1 MAVNKINF
9 VRIHQALSDI
19 LSASAKASLSLYSAF
34 LSFALLLVLSLSPI
48 QSFAAPALPVVPPP
62 LPVAPYGGQI
72 LQQIQRDLEFQ
83 PAPSLPEQAPKEKV
97 VEDAS
102 TELVVIKEFK
112 FTGNHAIEEAE
123 LKAALASITNRS
135 ISIAEL
141 KTATDLI
148 SALYNKKGVLAT
160 VNLPEQDITEGV
172 VLIEVI
178 EAVFAG
184 VKIDGAFNKDYK
196 RIRPSVIEKFV
207 EAGSPEGQAVDQK
220 KIDWAL
226 ALLQRLPGFKV
237 DASYQPGEKERST
250 QLLIKVVDSPLLTFG
265 LAADNSGGRSTG
277 KRKETATIN
286 LASPLKMGDLLN
298 ITALHTDGTDYA
310 RVAYSIPV
318 GGSGLK
324 IGANSSYMKYK
335 FLTSMEGSSLTPLG
349 RSVTYNVNANYPII
363 LGKQANLSAEVN
375 YDKKSFLNKMASS
388 EPTATESDYKLDVAS
403 LLISGSY
410 IDGIL
415 AGGQTNAS
423 VNMIYGSVNLDG
435 SPNITR
441 DSEGPNTQG
450 QYKRLHLNFSRNQF
464 ITDSV
469 SLNFDASGQ
478 MANRNLDSSEKFY
491 LGGINGVRA
500 YPTSEG
506 SGSEGYLFKVELYK
520 FLPYNFNASIFWDK
534 GHVKQYY
541 LSKLSPGSTFVP
553 VGPPNYSLEGYG
565 ASLAWSGPYQSSLK
579 ATYSHRVGRNP
590 NPSTINNVNDQ
601 DGSLN
606 MNVYWLTGS
615 IAF

>member
-9 VRIHQALSDI
+9 VGIHQAQSDFLST
-19 LSASAKASLSLYSAF
+19 SAKASLSLYSAF

-48 QSFAAPALPVVPPP
+48 ESFADPV

-97 VEDAS
+97 VEEAS
-102 TELVVIKEFK
+102 AELVVIKEFK

-141 KTATDLI
+141 KTATDLT

-184 VKIDGAFNKDYK
+184 VKIDGTFNKDYK
-196 RIRPSVIEKFV
+196 RIRPCVIERFI
-207 EAGSPEGQAVDQK
+207 EACSPVGQLVDQK
-220 KIDWAL
+220 KIDRAL

-265 LAADNSGGRSTG
+265 LAADNSGGRQTG
-277 KRKETATIN
+277 KRKETANIN

-324 IGANSSYMKYK
+324 VGANSSYMKYK
-335 FLTSMEGSSLTPLG
+335 FLASMEGSELTPLG

-363 LGKQANLSAEVN
+363 LTKQANLSAEVN
-375 YDKKSFLNKMASS
+375 YDKKSFLNQMAST

-403 LLISGSY
+403 LMISGSY

-441 DSEGPNTQG
+441 DFDGANTRG
-450 QYKRLHLNFSRNQF
+450 RYKRLHLNFSRNQF

-478 MANRNLDSSEKFY
+478 VANRNLDSSEKFY

-506 SGSEGYLFKVELYK
+506 SGSDGYLFKVELYK

-534 GHVKQYY
+534 GHVKQYHP
-541 LSKLSPGSTFVP
+541 SKFSSESTLEPDPLNF
-553 VGPPNYSLEGYG
+553 SLEGYG
-565 ASLAWSGPYQSSLK
+565 ASLAWSGPYQSTFK
-579 ATYSHRVGRNP
+579 ATYSHRIGQNP
-590 NPSTINNVNDQ
+590 NPSSNKVTDQ

-606 MNVYWLTGS
+606 MNVYWLTGN

>member
-19 LSASAKASLSLYSAF
+19 LSTSAKASLSLYSAF

-48 QSFAAPALPVVPPP
+48 QSFAGTALPV

-97 VEDAS
+97 VEEAS
-102 TELVVIKEFK
+102 AELVVIKEFK

-141 KTATDLI
+141 KTATDLT

-184 VKIDGAFNKDYK
+184 VKIDGTFNKDYK
-196 RIRPSVIEKFV
+196 RIRPCVIERFI
-207 EAGSPEGQAVDQK
+207 EACSPVGQLVDQK
-220 KIDWAL
+220 KIDRAL

-277 KRKETATIN
+277 KRKETANIN

-324 IGANSSYMKYK
+324 VGANSSYMKYK
-335 FLTSMEGSSLTPLG
+335 FLASMEGSELTPLG

-363 LGKQANLSAEVN
+363 LTKQANLSAEVN
-375 YDKKSFLNKMASS
+375 YDKKSFLNQMAST

-403 LLISGSY
+403 LMISGSY

-423 VNMIYGSVNLDG
+423 VNMIYGSVNLEG

-441 DSEGPNTQG
+441 DFEGANTQG
-450 QYKRLHLNFSRNQF
+450 RYKRLHLNFSRNQF

-478 MANRNLDSSEKFY
+478 LANRNLDSSEKFY

-534 GHVKQYY
+534 GHVKQYH
-541 LSKLSPGSTFVP
+541 LSKLSPESTFKP

-579 ATYSHRVGRNP
+579 ATYSHRVGQNP
-590 NPSTINNVNDQ
+590 NPSTINNINDQ

-606 MNVYWLTGS
+606 MDVYWLTGS

>member
-1 MAVNKINF
+1 V
-9 VRIHQALSDI
+9 
-19 LSASAKASLSLYSAF
+19 
-34 LSFALLLVLSLSPI
+34 
-48 QSFAAPALPVVPPP
+48 
-62 LPVAPYGGQI
+62 GQ
-72 LQQIQRDLEFQ
+72 L
-83 PAPSLPEQAPKEKV
+83 
-97 VEDAS
+97 
-102 TELVVIKEFK
+102 
-112 FTGNHAIEEAE
+112 
-123 LKAALASITNRS
+123 
-135 ISIAEL
+135 
-141 KTATDLI
+141 
-148 SALYNKKGVLAT
+148 
-160 VNLPEQDITEGV
+160 
-172 VLIEVI
+172 
-178 EAVFAG
+178 
-184 VKIDGAFNKDYK
+184 
-196 RIRPSVIEKFV
+196 
-207 EAGSPEGQAVDQK
+207 VDQK
-220 KIDWAL
+220 KIDRAL

-250 QLLIKVVDSPLLTFG
+250 QLLIKVVDSPLLAFG
-265 LAADNSGGRSTG
+265 IAADNSGGRSTG

-324 IGANSSYMKYK
+324 VGANSSYMKYK
-335 FLTSMEGSSLTPLG
+335 FLASMEGSELTPLG

-363 LGKQANLSAEVN
+363 LTKQANLSAEVN
-375 YDKKSFLNKMASS
+375 YDKKSFLNQMAST

-403 LLISGSY
+403 LMVSGSY

-423 VNMIYGSVNLDG
+423 VNMIYGSVNLEG

-441 DSEGPNTQG
+441 DFEGANTQG
-450 QYKRLHLNFSRNQF
+450 RYKRLHLNFSRNQF

-478 MANRNLDSSEKFY
+478 LANRNLDSSEKFY

-534 GHVKQYY
+534 GHVKQYH
-541 LSKLSPGSTFVP
+541 LSKLSPESTFKP

-579 ATYSHRVGRNP
+579 ATYSHRVGQNP

>member
-9 VRIHQALSDI
+9 VGIHQAQSDFLST
-19 LSASAKASLSLYSAF
+19 SAKASLSLYSAF
-34 LSFALLLVLSLSPI
+34 LSFALLLVLLLSPI
-48 QSFAAPALPVVPPP
+48 PSFADPALPIVPF
-62 LPVAPYGGQI
+62 GGQI

-97 VEDAS
+97 VEEAS
-102 TELVVIKEFK
+102 AELVVIKEFK

-141 KTATDLI
+141 KTATDLT

-207 EAGSPEGQAVDQK
+207 KAGSPEGQLVDQK
-220 KIDWAL
+220 KIDRAL

-250 QLLIKVVDSPLLTFG
+250 QLLIKVVDSPLLAFG
-265 LAADNSGGRSTG
+265 IAADNSGGRSTG

-324 IGANSSYMKYK
+324 VGANSSYMKYK
-335 FLTSMEGSSLTPLG
+335 FLASMEGSELTPLG

-363 LGKQANLSAEVN
+363 LTKQANLSAEVN
-375 YDKKSFLNKMASS
+375 YDKKSFLNQMAST

-403 LLISGSY
+403 LMVSGSY

-423 VNMIYGSVNLDG
+423 VNMIYGSVNLEG

-441 DSEGPNTQG
+441 DFEGANTQG
-450 QYKRLHLNFSRNQF
+450 RYKRLHLNFSRNQF

-478 MANRNLDSSEKFY
+478 VANRNLDSSEKFY

-534 GHVKQYY
+534 GHVKQYH
-541 LSKLSPGSTFVP
+541 LSKLSPESTFKP

-579 ATYSHRVGRNP
+579 ATYSHRVGQNP

>member
-19 LSASAKASLSLYSAF
+19 LSASAKASLSLYSVF
-34 LSFALLLVLSLSPI
+34 LSFALLLVLLLSPI
-48 QSFAAPALPVVPPP
+48 PSFADPALPIVPF
-62 LPVAPYGGQI
+62 GGQI

-83 PAPSLPEQAPKEKV
+83 PTPSLPEQAPKEKV
-97 VEDAS
+97 VEEAS
-102 TELVVIKEFK
+102 AELVVIKEFK

-141 KTATDLI
+141 KTATDLT

-184 VKIDGAFNKDYK
+184 VKIDGTFNKDYK
-196 RIRPSVIEKFV
+196 RIRPCVIERFI
-207 EAGSPEGQAVDQK
+207 EACSPVGQLVDQK
-220 KIDWAL
+220 KIDRAL

-250 QLLIKVVDSPLLTFG
+250 QLLIKVVDSPLLAFG
-265 LAADNSGGRSTG
+265 IAADNSGGRSTG

-324 IGANSSYMKYK
+324 VGANSSYMKYK
-335 FLTSMEGSSLTPLG
+335 FLASMEGSELTPLG

-363 LGKQANLSAEVN
+363 LTKQANLSAEVN
-375 YDKKSFLNKMASS
+375 YDKKSFLNQMAST

-403 LLISGSY
+403 LMVSGSY

-423 VNMIYGSVNLDG
+423 VNMIYGSVNLEG

-441 DSEGPNTQG
+441 DFEGANTQG
-450 QYKRLHLNFSRNQF
+450 RYKRLHLNFSRNQF

-478 MANRNLDSSEKFY
+478 LANRNLDSSEKFY

-534 GHVKQYY
+534 GHVKQYH
-541 LSKLSPGSTFVP
+541 LSKLSPESTFKP

-579 ATYSHRVGRNP
+579 ATYSHRVGQNP

>member
-9 VRIHQALSDI
+9 VGIHQAQSDI

-48 QSFAAPALPVVPPP
+48 QSFAGTALPV

-97 VEDAS
+97 VEEAS
-102 TELVVIKEFK
+102 AELVVIKEFK

-184 VKIDGAFNKDYK
+184 VKIDGTFNKDYK
-196 RIRPSVIEKFV
+196 RIRPCVIERFI
-207 EAGSPEGQAVDQK
+207 EACSPVGQLVDQK
-220 KIDWAL
+220 KIDRAL

-250 QLLIKVVDSPLLTFG
+250 QLLIKVVDSPLLAFG
-265 LAADNSGGRSTG
+265 IAADNSGGRSTG

-324 IGANSSYMKYK
+324 VGANSSYMKYK
-335 FLTSMEGSSLTPLG
+335 FLASMEGSELTPLG

-363 LGKQANLSAEVN
+363 LTKQANLSAEVN
-375 YDKKSFLNKMASS
+375 YDKKSFLNQMAST

-403 LLISGSY
+403 LMVSGSY

-423 VNMIYGSVNLDG
+423 VNMIYGSVNLEG

-441 DSEGPNTQG
+441 DFEGANTQG
-450 QYKRLHLNFSRNQF
+450 RYKRLHLNFSRNQF

-478 MANRNLDSSEKFY
+478 LANRNLDSSEKFY

-541 LSKLSPGSTFVP
+541 LSKLSPESTFVP

-565 ASLAWSGPYQSSLK
+565 ASLAWSGPYQSTLK
-579 ATYSHRVGRNP
+579 ATYSHRVGQNP
-590 NPSTINNVNDQ
+590 NPSTINNINDQ

-606 MNVYWLTGS
+606 MDVYWLTGS

>member
-9 VRIHQALSDI
+9 VGIHQAQSD
-19 LSASAKASLSLYSAF
+19 LTSLSAKASLSLYSAF
-34 LSFALLLVLSLSPI
+34 LSFLLALVFSLSPI
-48 QSFAAPALPVVPPP
+48 QSFADPALPD
-62 LPVAPYGGQI
+62 APYGGQI

-83 PAPSLPEQAPKEKV
+83 PAPTLPEQAPKEKV
-97 VEDAS
+97 VEEAPAD
-102 TELVVIKEFK
+102 LVVIKEFK

-141 KTATDLI
+141 KTATDLT

-184 VKIDGAFNKDYK
+184 VKIDGTFNKDYK
-196 RIRPSVIEKFV
+196 RIRPCVIERFI
-207 EAGSPEGQAVDQK
+207 EACSPIGQPVDQK
-220 KIDWAL
+220 KIDRAL

-250 QLLIKVVDSPLLTFG
+250 QLLIKVVDSPLLSFG
-265 LAADNSGGRSTG
+265 LSADNSGGRSTG

-310 RVAYSIPV
+310 RVAYTIPV

-324 IGANSSYMKYK
+324 VGANSSYMKYK
-335 FLTSMEGSSLTPLG
+335 FLTSMEGSELTPLG
-349 RSVTYNVNANYPII
+349 HSVTYNVNANYPIV

-375 YDKKSFLNKMASS
+375 YDKKYFLNQMAST

-423 VNMIYGSVNLDG
+423 VNMIYGSVNLEG

-441 DSEGPNTQG
+441 DFEGANTQG
-450 QYKRLHLNFSRNQF
+450 RYKRLHLNFSRNQF

-478 MANRNLDSSEKFY
+478 VANRNLDSSEKFY

-534 GHVKQYY
+534 GHVKQYH
-541 LSKLSPGSTFVP
+541 LSKLSPESTFKP

-579 ATYSHRVGRNP
+579 ATYSHRVGQNP

>member
-9 VRIHQALSDI
+9 VRIHQAQSDFLST
-19 LSASAKASLSLYSAF
+19 SAKASLSLYSVF
-34 LSFALLLVLSLSPI
+34 LSFALLLVLLLSPI
-48 QSFAAPALPVVPPP
+48 PSFADPALPIVPF
-62 LPVAPYGGQI
+62 GGQI

-97 VEDAS
+97 VEEAS
-102 TELVVIKEFK
+102 AELVVIKEFK

-123 LKAALASITNRS
+123 LKAALASITYRS

-184 VKIDGAFNKDYK
+184 VKIDGTFNKDYK
-196 RIRPSVIEKFV
+196 RIRPCVIERFI
-207 EAGSPEGQAVDQK
+207 EACSPVGQLVDQK
-220 KIDWAL
+220 KIDRAL

-265 LAADNSGGRSTG
+265 LAADNSGGRQTG
-277 KRKETATIN
+277 KRKETANIN

-324 IGANSSYMKYK
+324 VGANSSYMKYK
-335 FLTSMEGSSLTPLG
+335 FLASMEGSELTPLG

-363 LGKQANLSAEVN
+363 LTKQANLSAEVN
-375 YDKKSFLNKMASS
+375 YDKKSFLNQMAST

-403 LLISGSY
+403 LMVSGSY

-423 VNMIYGSVNLDG
+423 VNMIYGSVNLEG

-441 DSEGPNTQG
+441 DFEGANTQG
-450 QYKRLHLNFSRNQF
+450 RYKRLHLNFSRNQF

-478 MANRNLDSSEKFY
+478 LANRNLDSSEKFY

-534 GHVKQYY
+534 GHVKQYH
-541 LSKLSPGSTFVP
+541 LSKLSPESTFKP

-565 ASLAWSGPYQSSLK
+565 ASLAWSGPYQSTLK
-579 ATYSHRVGRNP
+579 ATYSHRVGQNP

>member
-9 VRIHQALSDI
+9 VRIHQAQSDFLST
-19 LSASAKASLSLYSAF
+19 SVKASLSLYSVF
-34 LSFALLLVLSLSPI
+34 LSFALLLVLLLSPI
-48 QSFAAPALPVVPPP
+48 PSFADPALPIVPF
-62 LPVAPYGGQI
+62 GGQI

-97 VEDAS
+97 VEEAS
-102 TELVVIKEFK
+102 AELVVIKEFK

-184 VKIDGAFNKDYK
+184 VKIDGTFNKDYK
-196 RIRPSVIEKFV
+196 RIRPCVIERFI
-207 EAGSPEGQAVDQK
+207 EACSPVGQLVDQK
-220 KIDWAL
+220 KIDRAL

-277 KRKETATIN
+277 KRKETANIN

-324 IGANSSYMKYK
+324 VGANSSYMKYK
-335 FLTSMEGSSLTPLG
+335 FLASMEGSELTPLG

-363 LGKQANLSAEVN
+363 LTKQANLSAEVN
-375 YDKKSFLNKMASS
+375 YDKKSFLNQMAST
-388 EPTATESDYKLDVAS
+388 EPTATESDYKLNVAS
-403 LLISGSY
+403 LMISGSY

-441 DSEGPNTQG
+441 DFDGANTRG
-450 QYKRLHLNFSRNQF
+450 RYKRLHLNFSRNQF

-478 MANRNLDSSEKFY
+478 LANRNLDSSEKFY

-541 LSKLSPGSTFVP
+541 LSKLSPESTFVP

-565 ASLAWSGPYQSSLK
+565 ASLAWSGPYQSTLK
-579 ATYSHRVGRNP
+579 ATYSHRVGQNP

>member
-9 VRIHQALSDI
+9 VGIHQAQSD
-19 LSASAKASLSLYSAF
+19 LTSLSAKASLSLYSAF
-34 LSFALLLVLSLSPI
+34 LSFLLALVFSLSPI
-48 QSFAAPALPVVPPP
+48 QSFADPALPD
-62 LPVAPYGGQI
+62 APYGGQI

-83 PAPSLPEQAPKEKV
+83 PAPTLPEQAPKEKV
-97 VEDAS
+97 VEEAPAD
-102 TELVVIKEFK
+102 LVVIKEFK

-141 KTATDLI
+141 KTATDLT

-184 VKIDGAFNKDYK
+184 VKIDGTFNKDYK
-196 RIRPSVIEKFV
+196 RIRPCVIERFI
-207 EAGSPEGQAVDQK
+207 EACSPIGQPVDQK
-220 KIDWAL
+220 KIDRAL

-250 QLLIKVVDSPLLTFG
+250 QLLIKVVDSPLLSFG
-265 LAADNSGGRSTG
+265 LSADNSGGRSTG

-310 RVAYSIPV
+310 RVAYTIPV

-324 IGANSSYMKYK
+324 VGANSSYMKYK
-335 FLTSMEGSSLTPLG
+335 FLTSMEGSELTPLG
-349 RSVTYNVNANYPII
+349 HSVTYNVNANYPIV

-375 YDKKSFLNKMASS
+375 YDKKYFLNQMAST

-423 VNMIYGSVNLDG
+423 VNIIYGSVNLEG

-441 DSEGPNTQG
+441 DFEGANTQG
-450 QYKRLHLNFSRNQF
+450 RYKRLHLNFSRNQF

-478 MANRNLDSSEKFY
+478 VANRNLDSSEKFY

-534 GHVKQYY
+534 GHVKQYH
-541 LSKLSPGSTFVP
+541 LSKLSPESTFKP

-579 ATYSHRVGRNP
+579 ATYSHRVGQNP

>member
-9 VRIHQALSDI
+9 VRIHQAQSDFLST
-19 LSASAKASLSLYSAF
+19 SAKASLSLYSVF
-34 LSFALLLVLSLSPI
+34 LSFALLLVLLLSPI
-48 QSFAAPALPVVPPP
+48 PSFADPALPIVPF
-62 LPVAPYGGQI
+62 GGQI

-97 VEDAS
+97 VEEAS
-102 TELVVIKEFK
+102 AELVVIKEFK

-141 KTATDLI
+141 KTATDLT

-184 VKIDGAFNKDYK
+184 VKIDGTFNKDYK
-196 RIRPSVIEKFV
+196 RIRPCVIERFI
-207 EAGSPEGQAVDQK
+207 EACSPVGQLVDQK
-220 KIDWAL
+220 KIDRAL

-250 QLLIKVVDSPLLTFG
+250 QLLIKVVDSPLLAFG
-265 LAADNSGGRSTG
+265 IAADNSGGRSTG

-324 IGANSSYMKYK
+324 VGANSSYMKYK
-335 FLTSMEGSSLTPLG
+335 FLASMEGSELTPLG

-363 LGKQANLSAEVN
+363 LTKQANLSAEVN
-375 YDKKSFLNKMASS
+375 YDKKSFLNQMAST
-388 EPTATESDYKLDVAS
+388 EPTATESDYKLNVAS
-403 LLISGSY
+403 LMISGSY

-441 DSEGPNTQG
+441 DFDGANTRG
-450 QYKRLHLNFSRNQF
+450 RYKRLHLNFSRNQF

-478 MANRNLDSSEKFY
+478 LANRNLDSSEKFY

-534 GHVKQYY
+534 GHVKQYH
-541 LSKLSPGSTFVP
+541 LSKLSPESTFKP

-579 ATYSHRVGRNP
+579 ATYSHRVGQNP

>member
-1 MAVNKINF
+1 MVVNKINF
-9 VRIHQALSDI
+9 VRIHQAQSDFLST
-19 LSASAKASLSLYSAF
+19 SAKASLSLYSVF
-34 LSFALLLVLSLSPI
+34 LSFALLLVLLLSPI
-48 QSFAAPALPVVPPP
+48 PSFADPALPIVPF
-62 LPVAPYGGQI
+62 GGQI

-97 VEDAS
+97 VEEAS
-102 TELVVIKEFK
+102 AELVVIKEFK

-141 KTATDLI
+141 KTATDLT

-184 VKIDGAFNKDYK
+184 VKIDGTFNKDYK
-196 RIRPSVIEKFV
+196 RIRPCVIERFI
-207 EAGSPEGQAVDQK
+207 EACSPVGQLVDQK
-220 KIDWAL
+220 KIDRAL

-250 QLLIKVVDSPLLTFG
+250 QLLIKVVDSPLLAFG
-265 LAADNSGGRSTG
+265 IAADNSGGRSTG

-324 IGANSSYMKYK
+324 VGANSSYMKYK
-335 FLTSMEGSSLTPLG
+335 FLASMEGSELTPLG

-363 LGKQANLSAEVN
+363 LTKQANLSAEVN
-375 YDKKSFLNKMASS
+375 YDKKSFLNQMAST

-403 LLISGSY
+403 LMVSGSY

-441 DSEGPNTQG
+441 DFDGANTRG
-450 QYKRLHLNFSRNQF
+450 RYKRLHLNFSRNQF

-478 MANRNLDSSEKFY
+478 LANRNLDSSEKFY

-534 GHVKQYY
+534 GHVKQYH
-541 LSKLSPGSTFVP
+541 LSKLSPESTFKP

-579 ATYSHRVGRNP
+579 ATYSHRVGQNP
-590 NPSTINNVNDQ
+590 NPSTINNINDQ

-606 MNVYWLTGS
+606 MDVYWLTGS

>member
-9 VRIHQALSDI
+9 VGIHQAQSD
-19 LSASAKASLSLYSAF
+19 LTSLSAKASLSLYSAF
-34 LSFALLLVLSLSPI
+34 LSFLLALVFSLSPI
-48 QSFAAPALPVVPPP
+48 QSFADPAIPA
-62 LPVAPYGGQI
+62 APYGGQI

-83 PAPSLPEQAPKEKV
+83 PAPTLPEQAPKEKV
-97 VEDAS
+97 VEEAPAD
-102 TELVVIKEFK
+102 LVVIKEFK

-141 KTATDLI
+141 KTATDLT

-184 VKIDGAFNKDYK
+184 VKIDGTFNKDYK
-196 RIRPSVIEKFV
+196 RIRPCVIERFI
-207 EAGSPEGQAVDQK
+207 EACSPIGQPVDQK
-220 KIDWAL
+220 KIDRAL

-250 QLLIKVVDSPLLTFG
+250 QLLIKVVDSPLLSFG
-265 LAADNSGGRSTG
+265 LSADNSGGRSTG

-310 RVAYSIPV
+310 RVAYTIPV

-324 IGANSSYMKYK
+324 VGANSSYMKYK
-335 FLTSMEGSSLTPLG
+335 FLTSMEGSELTPLG
-349 RSVTYNVNANYPII
+349 HSVTYNVNANYPIV

-375 YDKKSFLNKMASS
+375 YDKKYFLNQMAST

-423 VNMIYGSVNLDG
+423 VNMIYGSVNLEG

-441 DSEGPNTQG
+441 DFEGANTQG
-450 QYKRLHLNFSRNQF
+450 RYKRLHLNFSRNQF

-478 MANRNLDSSEKFY
+478 VATRNLDSSEKFY

-534 GHVKQYY
+534 GHVKQYH
-541 LSKLSPGSTFVP
+541 LSKLSPESTFKP

-579 ATYSHRVGRNP
+579 ATYSHRVGQNP

>member
-9 VRIHQALSDI
+9 VGIHQAQCDFLST
-19 LSASAKASLSLYSAF
+19 SVKASLSLYSVF
-34 LSFALLLVLSLSPI
+34 LSFALLLVLLLSPI
-48 QSFAAPALPVVPPP
+48 PSFADPALPIVPF
-62 LPVAPYGGQI
+62 GGQI

-83 PAPSLPEQAPKEKV
+83 PTPSLPEQAPKEKV
-97 VEDAS
+97 VEEAS
-102 TELVVIKEFK
+102 AELVVIKEFK

-184 VKIDGAFNKDYK
+184 VKIDGTFNKDYK
-196 RIRPSVIEKFV
+196 RIRPCVIERFI
-207 EAGSPEGQAVDQK
+207 EACSPVGQLVDQK
-220 KIDWAL
+220 KIDRAL

-277 KRKETATIN
+277 KRKETANIN

-324 IGANSSYMKYK
+324 VGANSSYMKYK
-335 FLTSMEGSSLTPLG
+335 FLASMEGSELTPLG

-363 LGKQANLSAEVN
+363 LTKQANLSAEVN
-375 YDKKSFLNKMASS
+375 YDKKSFLNQMAST

-403 LLISGSY
+403 LMISGSY

-441 DSEGPNTQG
+441 DLEGANTRG
-450 QYKRLHLNFSRNQF
+450 RYKRLHLNFSRNQF

-478 MANRNLDSSEKFY
+478 VANRNLDSSEKFY

-541 LSKLSPGSTFVP
+541 LSKLSPESTFVP

-565 ASLAWSGPYQSSLK
+565 ASLAWSGPYQSTLK
-579 ATYSHRVGRNP
+579 ATYSHRVGQNP

>member
-9 VRIHQALSDI
+9 VGIHQAQSD
-19 LSASAKASLSLYSAF
+19 LTSLSAKASLSLYSAF
-34 LSFALLLVLSLSPI
+34 LSFLLALVFSLSPI
-48 QSFAAPALPVVPPP
+48 QSFADPALPD
-62 LPVAPYGGQI
+62 APYGGQI

-83 PAPSLPEQAPKEKV
+83 PAPTLPEQAPKEKV
-97 VEDAS
+97 VEEAPAD
-102 TELVVIKEFK
+102 LVVIKEFK

-141 KTATDLI
+141 KTATDLT

-184 VKIDGAFNKDYK
+184 VKIDGTFNKDYK
-196 RIRPSVIEKFV
+196 RIRPCVIERFI
-207 EAGSPEGQAVDQK
+207 EACSPIGQPVDQK
-220 KIDWAL
+220 KIDRAL

-250 QLLIKVVDSPLLTFG
+250 QLLIKVVDSPLLSFG
-265 LAADNSGGRSTG
+265 LSADNSGGRSTG

-286 LASPLKMGDLLN
+286 LESPLKMGDLLN

-310 RVAYSIPV
+310 RVAYTIPV

-324 IGANSSYMKYK
+324 VGANSSYMKYK
-335 FLTSMEGSSLTPLG
+335 FLTSMEGSELTPLG
-349 RSVTYNVNANYPII
+349 HSVTYNVNANYPIV

-375 YDKKSFLNKMASS
+375 YDKKYFLNQMAST

-423 VNMIYGSVNLDG
+423 VNMIYGSVNLEG

-441 DSEGPNTQG
+441 DFEGANTQG
-450 QYKRLHLNFSRNQF
+450 RYKRLHLNFSRNQF

-478 MANRNLDSSEKFY
+478 VANRNLDSSEKFY

-534 GHVKQYY
+534 GHVKQYH
-541 LSKLSPGSTFVP
+541 LSKLSPESTFKP

-579 ATYSHRVGRNP
+579 ATYSHRVGQNP

>member
-1 MAVNKINF
+1 MVVNKINF
-9 VRIHQALSDI
+9 VRIHQAQSDF
-19 LSASAKASLSLYSAF
+19 LSASAKASLSLYSVF
-34 LSFALLLVLSLSPI
+34 LSFALLLVLLLSPI
-48 QSFAAPALPVVPPP
+48 PSFADPALPIVPF
-62 LPVAPYGGQI
+62 GGQI

-97 VEDAS
+97 VEEAS
-102 TELVVIKEFK
+102 AELVVIKEFK

-141 KTATDLI
+141 KTATDLT

-184 VKIDGAFNKDYK
+184 VKIDGTFNKDYK
-196 RIRPSVIEKFV
+196 RIRPCVIERFI
-207 EAGSPEGQAVDQK
+207 EACSPVGQLVDQK
-220 KIDWAL
+220 KIDRAL

-277 KRKETATIN
+277 KRKETANIN

-324 IGANSSYMKYK
+324 VGANSSYMKYK
-335 FLTSMEGSSLTPLG
+335 FLASMEGSELTPLG

-363 LGKQANLSAEVN
+363 LTKQANLSAEVN
-375 YDKKSFLNKMASS
+375 YDKKSFLNQMAST

-403 LLISGSY
+403 LMISGSY

-450 QYKRLHLNFSRNQF
+450 RYKRLHLNFSRNQF

-478 MANRNLDSSEKFY
+478 LANRNLDSSEKFY

-506 SGSEGYLFKVELYK
+506 SGSEGYLLKVELYK

-534 GHVKQYY
+534 GHVKQYH
-541 LSKLSPGSTFVP
+541 LSKLSPESTFKP

-579 ATYSHRVGRNP
+579 ATYSHRVGQNP
-590 NPSTINNVNDQ
+590 NPSTINNINDQ

-606 MNVYWLTGS
+606 MDVYWLTGS

>member
-1 MAVNKINF
+1 MVVNKINF
-9 VRIHQALSDI
+9 VRIHQAQSDFLST
-19 LSASAKASLSLYSAF
+19 SAKASLSLYSVF
-34 LSFALLLVLSLSPI
+34 LSFALLLVLLLSPI
-48 QSFAAPALPVVPPP
+48 PSFADPALPIVPF
-62 LPVAPYGGQI
+62 GGQI

-97 VEDAS
+97 VEEAS
-102 TELVVIKEFK
+102 AELVVIKEFK

-141 KTATDLI
+141 KTATDLT

-184 VKIDGAFNKDYK
+184 VKIDGTFNKDYK
-196 RIRPSVIEKFV
+196 RIRPCVIERFI
-207 EAGSPEGQAVDQK
+207 EACSPVGQLVDQK
-220 KIDWAL
+220 KIDRAL

-277 KRKETATIN
+277 KRKETANIN

-324 IGANSSYMKYK
+324 VGANSSYMKYK
-335 FLTSMEGSSLTPLG
+335 FLASMEGSELTPLG

-363 LGKQANLSAEVN
+363 LTKQANLSAEVN
-375 YDKKSFLNKMASS
+375 YDKKSFLNQMAST
-388 EPTATESDYKLDVAS
+388 EPTATESDYKLNVAS
-403 LLISGSY
+403 LMISGSY

-441 DSEGPNTQG
+441 DFDGANTRG
-450 QYKRLHLNFSRNQF
+450 RYKRLHLNFSRNQF

-478 MANRNLDSSEKFY
+478 LANRNLDSSEKFY

-534 GHVKQYY
+534 GHVKQYH
-541 LSKLSPGSTFVP
+541 LSKLSPESTFKP

-579 ATYSHRVGRNP
+579 ATYSHRVGQNP

>member
-9 VRIHQALSDI
+9 VRIHQAQSDFLST
-19 LSASAKASLSLYSAF
+19 SVKASLSLYSVF
-34 LSFALLLVLSLSPI
+34 LSFALLLVLLLSPI
-48 QSFAAPALPVVPPP
+48 PSFADPALPIVPF
-62 LPVAPYGGQI
+62 GGQI

-97 VEDAS
+97 VEEAS
-102 TELVVIKEFK
+102 AELVVIKEFK

-141 KTATDLI
+141 KTATDLT

-184 VKIDGAFNKDYK
+184 VKIDGTFNKDYK
-196 RIRPSVIEKFV
+196 RIRPCVIERFI
-207 EAGSPEGQAVDQK
+207 EACSPIGQPVDQK
-220 KIDWAL
+220 KIDRAL

-250 QLLIKVVDSPLLTFG
+250 QLLIKVVDSPLLAFG
-265 LAADNSGGRSTG
+265 IAADNSGGRSTG

-324 IGANSSYMKYK
+324 VGANSSYMKYK
-335 FLTSMEGSSLTPLG
+335 FLASMEGSELTPLG

-363 LGKQANLSAEVN
+363 LTKQANLSAEVN
-375 YDKKSFLNKMASS
+375 YDKKSFLNQMAST

-403 LLISGSY
+403 LMVSGSY

-441 DSEGPNTQG
+441 DFDGANTRG
-450 QYKRLHLNFSRNQF
+450 RYKRLHLNFSRNQF

-478 MANRNLDSSEKFY
+478 VANRNLDSSEKFY
-491 LGGINGVRA
+491 VGGINGVRA

-534 GHVKQYY
+534 GHVKQYH
-541 LSKLSPGSTFVP
+541 LSKLSPESTFKP

-579 ATYSHRVGRNP
+579 ATYSHRVGQNP

>member
-9 VRIHQALSDI
+9 VGIHQAQSD
-19 LSASAKASLSLYSAF
+19 LTSLSAKASLSLFSPF
-34 LSFALLLVLSLSPI
+34 LSFLLALVFSLSPI
-48 QSFAAPALPVVPPP
+48 QSFADPALPD
-62 LPVAPYGGQI
+62 APYGGQI
-72 LQQIQRDLEFQ
+72 LQQIQRDLEFK
-83 PAPSLPEQAPKEKV
+83 PAPTLPEQAPKEKV
-97 VEDAS
+97 VEEAPTD
-102 TELVVIKEFK
+102 LVVIKEFK

-141 KTATDLI
+141 KTATDLT

-184 VKIDGAFNKDYK
+184 VKIDGTFNKDYK
-196 RIRPSVIEKFV
+196 RIRPCVIERFI
-207 EAGSPEGQAVDQK
+207 EACSPIGQPVDQK
-220 KIDWAL
+220 KIDRAL

-250 QLLIKVVDSPLLTFG
+250 QLLIKVVDSPLLSFG
-265 LAADNSGGRSTG
+265 LSADNSGGRSTG

-310 RVAYSIPV
+310 RVAYTIPV

-324 IGANSSYMKYK
+324 VGANSSYMKYK
-335 FLTSMEGSSLTPLG
+335 FLTSMEGSELTPLG
-349 RSVTYNVNANYPII
+349 HSVTYNVNANYPIL

-375 YDKKSFLNKMASS
+375 YDKKYFLNQMAST

-423 VNMIYGSVNLDG
+423 VNMIYGSVNLEG

-441 DSEGPNTQG
+441 DFEGANTQG
-450 QYKRLHLNFSRNQF
+450 RYKRLHLNFSRNQF

-478 MANRNLDSSEKFY
+478 VANRNLDSSEKFY

-534 GHVKQYY
+534 GHVKQYH
-541 LSKLSPGSTFVP
+541 LSKLSPESTFRP

-579 ATYSHRVGRNP
+579 ATYSHRVGQNP